1 MSVQILGGIA
11 MQNRV
16 KRGCFIGM
24 RGLFALAFLIVTA
37 HEAYASE
44 PNLYELAGRKVQ
56 ISYATTSF
64 TGEPRLSYRS
74 PTQSLEFRGDEIRAI
89 RTEIGQQITV
99 TLREIPDL
107 KTITLTLLIPDI
119 NLERGTGLFKTKAI
133 VTTHRTTIGGPA
145 LVQGPI
151 QSYDTQDLFGR
162 ASEVA
167 FIQPGE
173 MQSFVIGEITLSPT
187 CPGPQR
193 PGQSCV
199 GPFAGATVQ
208 ILDAINQVVATTK
221 SDTNGLFATDLPAGS
236 YTIHIDVAG
245 RLPACNDKPVSVPK
259 EGGTPVVLHCDTG
272 LR

>member
-1 MSVQILGGIA
+1 
-11 MQNRV
+11 MQNRA
-16 KRGCFIGM
+16 RRCSLIGTL
-24 RGLFALAFLIVTA
+24 GLFALAFLVATA
-37 HEAYASE
+37 HPVYASE
-44 PNLYELAGRKVQ
+44 PNLYELAGRRVQ
-56 ISYATTSF
+56 ITYATTSF

-99 TLREIPDL
+99 TLREVPDL
-107 KTITLTLLIPDI
+107 KTVTLTLLIPDI
-119 NLERGTGLFKTKAI
+119 NLERGTGLFETKAI
-133 VTTHRTTIGGPA
+133 ITTHRTTIGGPD

-173 MQSFVIGEITLSPT
+173 MQSFVIGKITLSPT

-208 ILDAINQVVATTK
+208 ILDSLNGIIATTK
-221 SDTNGLFATDLPAGS
+221 SDANGLFAADLPAGS

-245 RLPACNDKPVSVPK
+245 SLPACHDKPVSVPK
-259 EGGTPVVLHCDTG
+259 EGGTPVALHCDTG